1 MRQRHK
7 RILTFTGF
15 GFIIGLL
22 GVALMMQVWAHQRQV
37 EDAAVARSLSVAKEI
52 SASRTASEQARQHA
66 KNQTTQSVT
75 MGQVSKMTADPAITH
90 LTVEE
95 RMALIMLAS
104 DIELPIGQTLI
115 IRGQGNGDTDV
126 MIAATDEV
134 LAVVSIISGYD
145 RLVYNPITKETTK
158 VNVGQA
164 YQNLHQT
171 VAYKQLCEQIKLT

>member
-22 GVALMMQVWAHQRQV
+22 GVALTMQVWTHQRQV

-66 KNQTTQSVT
+66 KNQTTQSAT
-75 MGQVSKMTADPAITH
+75 MSQVSKMTTDPAITH

-95 RMALIMLAS
+95 RMALIILAS

-126 MIAATDEV
+126 MIEATDEV

>member
-1 MRQRHK
+1 
-7 RILTFTGF
+7 
-15 GFIIGLL
+15 
-22 GVALMMQVWAHQRQV
+22 
-37 EDAAVARSLSVAKEI
+37 
-52 SASRTASEQARQHA
+52 
-66 KNQTTQSVT
+66 